1 MYVYSISIGRALR
14 ELGYSVHD
22 FEEHLEE
29 HMDMFNDYFD
39 GFTDSSQLM
48 EAYRQVSIFLVAK
61 LFYNWGRSVSP

>member
-48 EAYRQVSIFLVAK
+48 EAYRQVSIFFSSKDIL
-61 LFYNWGRSVSP
+61 